1 MRFKLGGGSFEATL
15 EQRIEESVAENNAEN
30 IAETNASIEDLIKR
44 VETVTKVLEVIS
56 KEDRK
61 VSPKIA
67 TIEEAGKP
75 TRKQVQNSEFSV
87 LIFYR
92 ENKHILAKAI
102 LSKVLKSGY
111 KSSATQS
118 VLREA
123 KKQYKEG
130 TVSIV
135 WESGTEKTVDDLKE
149 IILSVS
155 PSTKI
160 AIAPAPYDLKRG
172 DVQIL
177 LF

>member
-1 MRFKLGGGSFEATL
+1 M
-15 EQRIEESVAENNAEN
+15 
-30 IAETNASIEDLIKR
+30 
-44 VETVTKVLEVIS
+44 IS
-56 KEDRK
+56 KEERK
-61 VSPKIA
+61 SSPKLEM
-67 TIEEAGKP
+67 IEEAGKP
-75 TRKQVQNSEFSV
+75 TRKQVKNGEYSV

-92 ENKHILAKAI
+92 ENKNSLAMAMLAKI
-102 LSKVLKSGY
+102 LESGY

-123 KKQYKEG
+123 RKQYKEG

-135 WESGTEKTVDDLKE
+135 WESGMEKTVDDLKE
-149 IILSVS
+149 IILSIS
-155 PSTKI
+155 PSIKI